1 MLNIDAFRVL
11 CRKASIEKNPAE
23 RDNLKD
29 ALRLMLRTQE
39 IELHR
44 VEKNPGLKPN

>member
-1 MLNIDAFRVL
+1 MLNIDAFRDL

-29 ALRLMLRTQE
+29 ALRLIFALRKLSCIVSKRT
-39 IELHR
+39 LA
-44 VEKNPGLKPN
+44 